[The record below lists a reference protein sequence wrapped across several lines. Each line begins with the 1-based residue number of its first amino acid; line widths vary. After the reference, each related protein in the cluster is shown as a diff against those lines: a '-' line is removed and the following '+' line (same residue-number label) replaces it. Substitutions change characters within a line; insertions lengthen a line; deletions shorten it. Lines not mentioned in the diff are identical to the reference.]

1 MKYDNL
7 LDRFIKYVKVNTR
20 SDPDSET
27 TPSTESQEAFALTIL
42 KPEME
47 AIGL

>member
-20 SDPDSET
+20 SVPDSET
-27 TPSTESQEAFALTIL
+27 TPTYGESESICLNDFKA
-42 KPEME
+42 
-47 AIGL
+47 